1 LEIKMS
7 NSGWI
12 RAARSFAVSA
22 FRDTALAAVLSAA
35 VLAAP
40 PALAQVP
47 DSAVSAM
54 EQRLQALQQQLDQLN
69 STQDPASQQGLMQQN
84 WQGMQG
90 YLGWMNNRWNLGIP
104 WMSGYHGQL
113 GGPMMGGQTMGSP
126 GGAWWP
132 LPEGLSPANYSQQ
145 VHGYMQEMQR
155 QMGAIAQSHDA
166 QVRLL
171 LLEQHWQYLY
181 QHMQAMRGMGWMWA
195 GPTTAGMTWRPL
207 PGVAKAKPLPDL
219 GSRGATLVT
228 TYCTQCHAAPSP
240 TLHTVAEWASVTS
253 RMQPHMSRGPSG
265 IKLPTGEEMQVI
277 LAYMQQHAR

>member
-1 LEIKMS
+1 MS
-7 NSGWI
+7 NSDWI
-12 RAARSFAVSA
+12 RAGRGIAVSA
-22 FRDTALAAVLSAA
+22 FRNTALAAGLSAA
-35 VLAAP
+35 VFAVP

-47 DSAVSAM
+47 DSAVREM

-90 YLGWMNNRWNLGIP
+90 YLGWMNNRWNVGIP

-132 LPEGLSPANYSQQ
+132 LPEGLSPANYAQQ

-207 PGVAKAKPLPDL
+207 PGVAKAKPLPDP

-240 TLHTVAEWASVTS
+240 TLHTAAEWASVTS

-265 IKLPTGEEMQVI
+265 IKLPTAEEMQVI